1 MSIKTGLT
9 TAWRGMK
16 MASVQVYDAG
26 TELDTLC
33 AEFRE
38 VLDLRSVTEQQQHR
52 NAEGENIGWY
62 ECYQDMF
69 VIPWGRISD
78 RHPEYEG
85 LLSWDLRTPVQ
96 MESGDAGINER
107 VTPTFKTPHREVEW
121 KFKSSHRYGV
131 PSPVQGYALM
141 SCTTPT
147 GPHIAIMAQFD
158 FKPPDRDDILTFPR
172 YTALLKLERDPED
185 WLNDFSKHVHQNT
198 HTLRDID
205 DAREDAIQAD
215 MQKREGTRQTVRA
228 AARQF

>member
-9 TAWRGMK
+9 TAWQGMK
-16 MASVQVYDAG
+16 MRSVQVYDAG

-172 YTALLKLERDPED
+172 YTALLKLQRDPED

-205 DAREDAIQAD
+205 EAREDEIQAD
-215 MQKREGTRQTVRA
+215 MHKREGVRQKIRA